1 MHKGF
6 LLLSARVNEHV
17 SMIKYFFLF
26 IFLPLCVCAQQPVA
40 HGDSVTFALRTPI
53 VITGTRFI
61 TLRDVAPSAVYSYS
75 KDQMTLNGNS
85 LGALLKLTPGS
96 SLSEYG
102 ARGSLNLFSM
112 RGLGPEYTVVYLN
125 GMRLNDAQSGLIDL
139 HRVTLFGS
147 EYIEVAP
154 GGFSSLY
161 GSDALGGVVNI
172 RSVSDEPFAQISG
185 GVGSFHQSM
194 FSAKGN
200 LLHPLGSIRFAF
212 RSERG
217 KNDYPFF
224 YQHNV
229 AESRMTRENADF
241 SHRAVSFEGSIPFS
255 STQIS
260 YFASY
265 STSEVG
271 VPGAL
276 TGDAQGNARQS
287 DEAIRAVVAW
297 KEVLAPTTFL
307 QLQTSFTQNDERY
320 IDPMIVMN
328 GRQLDSRHVNRCPS
342 VSLTYDHTF
351 SSRFHYSGGIEWT
364 MPSLESD
371 EMTSTPHRNTA
382 ALFYS
387 AEYAIERDSSANDLL
402 TTVRFF
408 PSLRADFIKEDLSGK
423 RYTFFSPSIGVNI
436 ALVPKHVNLR
446 SRISRS
452 FRAPTFNQLYWKT
465 GGNSDLEPEYSF
477 AWECG
482 LFARDANEWTSFD
495 FTYFHHDITDKIV
508 WMPGAGLFWSP
519 KNIQHV
525 ASRGIEASLSFQL
538 GEPRMELTLN
548 GQWLDTRKV
557 NASFAGDAT
566 MNKRLPYVA
575 PFGGSIALTA
585 KLSRLRMSLIEQ
597 ITGERFIDEMNTTT
611 LPAVAVTSVSFDFD
625 ASFEPIRASLLIE
638 LKNLFN
644 TQYEMIAFYPMPSRS
659 INATLSLTYH

>member
-1 MHKGF
+1 
-6 LLLSARVNEHV
+6 
-17 SMIKYFFLF
+17 MIKYFSLF
-26 IFLPLCVCAQQPVA
+26 ILFPLCVCAQQPVA
-40 HGDSVTFALRTPI
+40 HGDSATFALRTPI
-53 VITGTRFI
+53 VITGTRFT
-61 TLRDVAPSAVYSYS
+61 TLRDAAPSAVYSFS
-75 KDQMTLNGNS
+75 EDQIALNGNS
-85 LGALLKLTPGS
+85 LGALLKLAPGS

-125 GMRLNDAQSGLIDL
+125 GMRLNDAQSGLMDL
-139 HRVTLFGS
+139 SRVALLGA

-161 GSDALGGVVNI
+161 GSDAVGGVVSI
-172 RSVSDEPFAQISG
+172 RSTSNEPFAQISG
-185 GVGSFHQSM
+185 GVGSFHQNV

-200 LLHPLGSIRFAF
+200 LLLPLGSMRFSF

-224 YQHNV
+224 YQH
-229 AESRMTRENADF
+229 EIPERKMTRENADF
-241 SHRAVSFEGSIPFS
+241 SHRALSFDGSIPFS
-255 STQIS
+255 STQIN

-265 STSEVG
+265 HTSEVG

-276 TGDAQGNARQS
+276 TGSSQGKARQS
-287 DEAIRAVVAW
+287 DDAIRAMIGW
-297 KEVLAPTTFL
+297 RELLSPTAFL
-307 QLQTSFTQNDERY
+307 LLQTSYTQNDERY
-320 IDPMIVMN
+320 LDPMIVTN

-342 VSLTYDHTF
+342 ISLTYDHAH
-351 SSRFHYSGGIEWT
+351 SSRFHFTGGAEWS

-371 EMTSTPHRNTA
+371 EMTSTPRRNSA
-382 ALFYS
+382 AIFYS
-387 AEYAIERDSSANDLL
+387 AEYAIERDSSVNDLL
-402 TTVRFF
+402 TMIRFF

-423 RYTFFSPSIGVNI
+423 SYSFFSPSIGINI
-436 ALVPKHVNLR
+436 ALVPQHVNLR

-452 FRAPTFNQLYWKT
+452 FRAPTFNQLYWKI
-465 GGNSDLEPEYSF
+465 GGNPNLEPEYSI

-482 LFARDANEWTSFD
+482 VSARDANQFASLD
-495 FTYFHHDITDKIV
+495 LTYFHHDITDKIV

-519 KNIQHV
+519 KNIQNV
-525 ASRGIEASLSFQL
+525 VSRGIEASLSFRMR
-538 GEPRMELTLN
+538 EPQMELMLN

-575 PFGGSIALTA
+575 PFSGNVALTM
-585 KLSRLRMSLIEQ
+585 KHQRFRLSLIEQ
-597 ITGERFIDEMNTTT
+597 ITGERFMDEMNSTT
-611 LPAVAVTSVSFDFD
+611 LPAVAVTNASLDFEIT
-625 ASFEPIRASLLIE
+625 FNPLRASLLLE

-644 TQYEMIAFYPMPSRS
+644 AQYEMIAFYPMPSRS